1 MSVDL
6 LSEQALLDPYP
17 FYARLRDDTPVCRW
31 RLPNGLETWQVTRYE
46 DARLVL
52 ADRRF
57 SHAEEALRGAGV
69 FLGGDAAF
77 GPSMMTSDPPD
88 HTRLRR
94 LVTRAFTPRRV
105 EELRPR
111 VQQIVD
117 RLLDAMARGH
127 EADLISAFAFP
138 LPVTVIC
145 ELLGV
150 PPEDQDDLRAWTRT
164 MVIIPATEQE
174 RERLRDGAQALQ
186 QYLGRLVARKQ
197 AAVRADLPD
206 QAQPDLLSALIT
218 ARDEGGRLSER
229 ELIGTMN
236 LLLFAGHETTANLIG
251 NGMLALFRHP
261 DQLRMLRERPELLPS
276 AIEEFLRYEGP
287 SQRGTFRVAVE
298 DVDVAGVTIP
308 AGSVVMVMIG
318 SADRDPRQFADPDRL
333 DITRGGS
340 DHVAFGHGI
349 HYCLGAPLARME
361 GQVAFGT
368 LLSRFPDLALAC
380 APDEVRRGPRSIF
393 VRGVVA
399 LPVRFTPGS
408 SS

>member
-6 LSEQALLDPYP
+6 LSEQALTDPYP
-17 FYARLRDDTPVCRW
+17 LYARLREETPVFRV
-31 RLPNGLETWQVTRYE
+31 RLPNGLETWQITRYD
-46 DARLVL
+46 DARSVL

-69 FLGGDAAF
+69 FVGSAAAF
-77 GPSMMTSDPPD
+77 GPSMMTSDPPA
-88 HTRLRR
+88 HTRLRQ
-94 LVTRAFTPRRV
+94 LVSRAFTPRRV

-117 RLLDAMARGH
+117 RLLDTMAPRG
-127 EADLISAFAFP
+127 EADLIGAFAFP

-150 PPEDQDDLRAWTRT
+150 PPEDQDDFRAWTRT
-164 MVIIPATEQE
+164 MVVIPATEPE
-174 RERLRDGAQALQ
+174 RERMRQGANALQ
-186 QYLGRLVARKQ
+186 QYLSRLVTQKQ
-197 AAVRADLPD
+197 AATRADLPD
-206 QAQPDLLSALIT
+206 HGQPDLLSALIA

-236 LLLFAGHETTANLIG
+236 LLLFAGHETTASLIG

-261 DQLRMLRERPELLPS
+261 DQLRLLRERPELLPP

-287 SQRGTFRVAVE
+287 SQRGTFRVAME

-318 SADRDPRQFADPDRL
+318 SADRDPRQFPDPDRL
-333 DITRGGS
+333 DIMRGGS
-340 DHVAFGHGI
+340 EHVAFGHGI

-380 APDEVRRGPRSIF
+380 APGEVRRGPRSIF

-399 LPVRFTPGS
+399 LPVQFTPS
-408 SS
+408 P